1 MSVVLSSAE
10 SKHPLNMNYY
20 LMLLP
25 SFNFITSLS
34 SPSSPSSSS
43 SSLSSLPSAQS
54 GSFMYILKDAIL
66 NIYFK
71 CKMVLNSISNLNHL
85 DKYAQEEYL
94 GLFVLKQLLSRDCSH
109 HKSFKI
115 LYNEGFAEATQRT

>member
-1 MSVVLSSAE
+1 
-10 SKHPLNMNYY
+10 
-20 LMLLP
+20 
-25 SFNFITSLS
+25 
-34 SPSSPSSSS
+34 
-43 SSLSSLPSAQS
+43 
-54 GSFMYILKDAIL
+54 MYILKDAIL

-94 GLFVLKQLLSRDCSH
+94 GLFVLKQLLCRDCSH

-115 LYNEGFAEATQRT
+115 LYNEGFEEATQKTKRMLFISKENILYSDLGDPGS